1 MIKVSLILT
10 TYNSAENLKKTLES
24 IEKQDYEDIEIVI
37 KDGLSTDG
45 TLEIIKEYVAISKYK
60 IVWTSGKDRGIFDA
74 MNQGY
79 RLSTGDV
86 VAFFNDRFLKKDAVT
101 RVVQTITERNCNG
114 EKMYDG
120 VHADLIYV
128 RDGKVIRYW
137 KMGEGDI
144 RNGWMPAHPTL
155 YLWRRVYEKYGL
167 FNTNYR
173 CSADY
178 EFMVRILKD
187 NDIKLAYIPQV
198 LVEMFYGGTSS
209 DGVKGY
215 SLSLK
220 EAHRALKENQIRG
233 SFLIDIK
240 RSLRVI
246 MQFCKR
252 KKIELISNELKIG

>member
-24 IEKQDYEDIEIVI
+24 IEEQDYEDIEIVI

-45 TLEIIKEYVAISKYK
+45 TLEVIQKYADKSKYK

-79 RLSTGDV
+79 RLSTGDI

-101 RVVQTITERNCNG
+101 KVVQAITERNCDG
-114 EKMYDG
+114 KEMYDG
-120 VHADLIYV
+120 VHADLIYAQ
-128 RDGKVIRYW
+128 DGKVIRYW
-137 KMGEGDI
+137 KMGKGDI
-144 RNGWMPAHPTL
+144 REGWMPAHPTL

-167 FNTNYR
+167 FDTSYK

-187 NDIKLAYIPQV
+187 GELRLAYIPEI

-209 DGVKGY
+209 NGIKSYG
-215 SLSLK
+215 LSLQ
-220 EAHRALKENQIRG
+220 EAHRALKENQIKG
-233 SFLIDIK
+233 SCFIDIK
-240 RSLRVI
+240 RSLRV
-246 MQFCKR
+246 MGQFLKAKNR
-252 KKIELISNELKIG
+252 KQFVGYL